1 MITRP
6 MTETQSCPTGHF
18 LRVSMGQR
26 SHRPIVYAG
35 VLNFALPT
43 SKRRRWAVGPIK
55 AGENLDIIKSLKEQG
70 RSVREIAKRTGL
82 SKSTVQRKLND
93 HPADD

>member
-1 MITRP
+1 MRIRHRLVQGENRRARHP
-6 MTETQSCPTGHF
+6 
-18 LRVSMGQR
+18 LRFHAKPFEAWLMGD
-26 SHRPIVYAG
+26 
-35 VLNFALPT
+35 
-43 SKRRRWAVGPIK
+43 RWAVGPIK
-55 AGENLDIIKSLKEQG
+55 AGKNLDIIKSLKEQG

>member
-1 MITRP
+1 MYYEKSRGFYGEDAEP
-6 MTETQSCPTGHF
+6 FEAW
-18 LRVSMGQR
+18 LMG
-26 SHRPIVYAG
+26 
-35 VLNFALPT
+35 N
-43 SKRRRWAVGPIK
+43 RWATGPIK
-55 AGENLDIIKSLKEQG
+55 TGENLDIIKSLKQQG